1 MVEKNAI
8 IIGSG
13 VAGMATAIRLAV
25 KGYAVTIYEKNCG
38 PGGKL
43 TSFEQQGFTF
53 DAGPSLFTQPHN
65 IQELF
70 ELAQEPMEQ
79 YFTYQKIDIACKYFY
94 SNGKIVHAYTDK
106 NLFAEEL
113 KNQVNE
119 EPANVHN
126 YLKQSE
132 KLYNY
137 VGNVFLN
144 YSLHKRKTWMH
155 KRVFAAFKAIRYSF
169 LFQSLSK
176 YNHKKFASAE
186 TAQLFNR
193 YATYNGSNPFKAP
206 AMLSLIPHLE
216 QNEGAFYPQGGM
228 ISITNALYNLAV
240 AKGVQFKFNS
250 PVERIIHHDSKV
262 AGVVVNG
269 VNHFASTVVS
279 NVDIY
284 FTFKNLLFN
293 NRRANIVLKQERSS
307 SAVIFYWGIKKVFS
321 QLELHN
327 IFFTSNYQQEFAH
340 IFKSKKVSEDPT
352 IYINITSTMQEGL
365 APTGMQNWFVMVNA
379 PANVGQNWDEL
390 KTQIRANIIKK
401 LSVQLQESIEDLIV
415 TEHTLDPLSIEQNT
429 ASYMGSLYGT
439 SSNSKLAAFFR
450 HPNFSS
456 TIKGLYFCG
465 GSVHP
470 GGGIPLCLKSAKI
483 VSDLIQSKK
492 TNHPAH

>member
-1 MVEKNAI
+1 MVEKNTI

-25 KGYAVTIYEKNCG
+25 KGFTVTVYEKNSG

-43 TSFEQQGFTF
+43 TSFEQQGFKF
-53 DAGPSLFTQPHN
+53 DAGPSLFTQPQN

-70 ELAQEPMEQ
+70 ELAQEPLEK

-94 SNGKIVHAYTDK
+94 NNGKIVNAFTDK
-106 NLFAEEL
+106 TLFAEEL
-113 KNQVNE
+113 KNKVNE
-119 EPANVHN
+119 EPANVYN

-132 KLYNY
+132 TLYKY
-137 VGNVFLN
+137 IGNVFLN
-144 YSLHKRKTWMH
+144 YSLHKRNTWLH
-155 KRVFAAFKAIRYSF
+155 KRAFTAFKAIKFSF
-169 LFQSLSK
+169 LFQSLSR
-176 YNHKKFASAE
+176 YNHKKFKSLE

-228 ISITNALYNLAV
+228 ISITNALYKLAV
-240 AKGVQFKFNS
+240 DKGVQFHFNT
-250 PVERIIHHDSKV
+250 PVNRIIHHESKV
-262 AGVVVNG
+262 TGVVVNG
-269 VNHFASTVVS
+269 INHFANTVVS

-307 SAVIFYWGIKKVFS
+307 SAVIFYWGIKKVFT

-327 IFFTSNYQQEFAH
+327 IFFTSNYQQEFAN
-340 IFKSKKVSEDPT
+340 IFTNKKVSDDPT

-390 KTQIRANIIKK
+390 KIQIRANVIKK
-401 LSVQLQESIEDLIV
+401 LSQQLQESVEELIV
-415 TEHTLDPLSIEQNT
+415 TEHTLDPVSIEQNT
-429 ASYMGSLYGT
+429 SSFMGSLYGT

-483 VSDLIQSKK
+483 VSDLIHSKK
-492 TNHPAH
+492 THQPAH